1 MKKTL
6 IALAVLGAAAGVAHA
21 QSNVT
26 IYGIV
31 DTGFIKKSGQDV
43 EMGENVNNRLGFRGV
58 EDLGSGVKATFE
70 LERRFNLNDGTIKDD
85 DHDWDGAANV
95 GLKSDTWGAVRLG
108 RVNELTTET
117 IRKFDPFYQYGV
129 GAMLEGNQR
138 SPRIDNTIRY
148 DSPNWSGFHFGASYS
163 LGGNTDNDS
172 IEGKAYTTEGRE
184 DPAKFEGMAAVKDAG
199 ADNDGYGI
207 MLGYDNGPLA
217 LVGNWS
223 RLADSKKSSVWNLGA
238 AYRFGDAKVE
248 LVYQQTK
255 DKGWANGERS
265 NWNDN
270 TSKFGKWVAAEYDGQ
285 ALVGDEGVNIDSITE
300 KQWLLG
306 LEWKLGPGR
315 LNASAQYMEVEFD
328 GASASDKDIYKYA
341 IGYTYDLSKRTAI
354 YGNVAYTDYD
364 DEEVARL
371 YGDTDDGTYG
381 VQVGITHKF

>member
-43 EMGENVNNRLGFRGV
+43 KMGENVNNRLGFRGV
-58 EDLGSGVKATFE
+58 EDLGGGQKATFE
-70 LERRFNLNDGTIKDD
+70 LERRFDLNNGVEKGDSDGF
-85 DHDWDGAANV
+85 DGASNV
-95 GLKSDTWGAVRLG
+95 GLKGDNWGAVRLG

-129 GAMLEGNQR
+129 GGMFDSTQR
-138 SPRIDNTIRY
+138 SARISNTIRY
-148 DSPNWSGFHFGASYS
+148 DSLNWSGFHFGASYT
-163 LGGNTDNDS
+163 LGGNTNSKS
-172 IEGKAYTTEGRE
+172 IAAPADILDG
-184 DPAKFEGMAAVKDAG
+184 DPATMGNVKENG
-199 ADNDGYGI
+199 ADNDGYAV

-223 RLADSKKSSVWNLGA
+223 RLADSKDSSVWNLGA
-238 AYRFGDAKVE
+238 AYRFGPAKVE

-255 DKGWANGERS
+255 DKGWRNGELS
-265 NWNDN
+265 NWN
-270 TSKFGKWVAAEYDGQ
+270 TTKFIKK
-285 ALVGDEGVNIDSITE
+285 IDTADRARYEDIRELKE

-315 LNASAQYMEVEFD
+315 LNASAQYMEVESTGGD
-328 GASASDKDIYKYA
+328 VSDKDVYKYA
-341 IGYTYDLSKRTAI
+341 LGYTYDLSKRTSL
-354 YGNVAYTDYD
+354 YGIVAYTDYD
-364 DEEVARL
+364 DENVARVF
-371 YGDTDDGTYG
+371 GDVEDSVTG
-381 VQVGITHKF
+381 VQVGITHRF

>member
-26 IYGIV
+26 IYGVV
-31 DTGFIKKSGQDV
+31 DTGFIKKSGHDI

-58 EDLGSGVKATFE
+58 EDLGGGMKATFE
-70 LERRFNLNDGTIKDD
+70 LERRFNLNDGTLKKSDK
-85 DHDWDGAANV
+85 DWDGAANV
-95 GLKSDTWGAVRLG
+95 GLKGDSWGAVRLG

-148 DSPNWSGFHFGASYS
+148 DSPNWSGFKFGASYS
-163 LGGNTDNDS
+163 LGGNTDRDS
-172 IEGKAYTTEGRE
+172 IDGVAYKE
-184 DPAKFEGMAAVKDAG
+184 DGSKDYTGMAAVKDAG
-199 ADNDGYGI
+199 ADNDGYAI

-255 DKGWANGERS
+255 DKGWANGKQADWQTVS
-265 NWNDN
+265 SWNNGRVDN
-270 TSKFGKWVAAEYDGQ
+270 EYNG
-285 ALVGDEGVNIDSITE
+285 VDELKE

-315 LNASAQYMEVEFD
+315 LNASAQWMEVE
-328 GASASDKDIYKYA
+328 ASGGKHVSDKDIYKYA

-364 DEEVARL
+364 DEEVAAV